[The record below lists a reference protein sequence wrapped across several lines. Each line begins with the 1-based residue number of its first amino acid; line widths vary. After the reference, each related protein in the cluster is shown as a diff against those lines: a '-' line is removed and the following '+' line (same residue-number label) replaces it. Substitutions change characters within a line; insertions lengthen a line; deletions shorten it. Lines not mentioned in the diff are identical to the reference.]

1 MTAPQITILV
11 LFLIALLINAN
22 QHGKQKN
29 EKYNFW
35 KILFSVFVWI
45 LILHWG
51 NFFK

>member
-22 QHGKQKN
+22 LHGKPKD

-35 KILFSVFVWI
+35 KTLFSVFVWI

-51 NFFK
+51 RFF